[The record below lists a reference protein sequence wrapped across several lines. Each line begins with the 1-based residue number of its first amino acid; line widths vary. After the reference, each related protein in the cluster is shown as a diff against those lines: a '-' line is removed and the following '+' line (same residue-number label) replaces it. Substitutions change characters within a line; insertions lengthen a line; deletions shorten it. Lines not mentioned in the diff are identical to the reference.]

1 MTSRVSGVPHNAAH
15 KSEAAMMTAP
25 SPRTPH
31 ARLIQIRE
39 AAAILGVSLV
49 TVRRRVRD
57 GSLPHVRIKGR
68 LYFRANELHAFIEAH
83 RGGTSV

>member
-1 MTSRVSGVPHNAAH
+1 MNP
-15 KSEAAMMTAP
+15 AP
-25 SPRTPH
+25 FLRTPPV
-31 ARLIQIRE
+31 RLIQIRE

-68 LYFRANELHAFIEAH
+68 LYFKANELHAFIEAH
-83 RGGTSV
+83 RGSISI